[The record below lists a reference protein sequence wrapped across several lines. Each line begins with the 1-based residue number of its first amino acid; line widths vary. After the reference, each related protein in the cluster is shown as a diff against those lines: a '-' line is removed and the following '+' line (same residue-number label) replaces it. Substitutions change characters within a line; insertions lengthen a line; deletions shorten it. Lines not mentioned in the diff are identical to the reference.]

1 MKLYEIIKHE
11 QLEDLISLITKIS
24 TNNLV
29 FKELDK
35 IIKNQTYY
43 DIKNRVYRILNTSN
57 KKNINEILVT
67 YPIFHQ
73 AYTNT
78 DQINTTQIN
87 AFDIFIY
94 NNPKNNIDLNG
105 NITIFNTNLTTYKY
119 IDKINVS
126 LIKFKNY
133 VEYINHLMHKYHEIE
148 IIAQIMLIDGS
159 RINIVNTNY

>member
-94 NNPKNNIDLNG
+94 NNPKNNIDL
-105 NITIFNTNLTTYKY
+105 ITK
-119 IDKINVS
+119 
-126 LIKFKNY
+126 
-133 VEYINHLMHKYHEIE
+133 M
-148 IIAQIMLIDGS
+148 
-159 RINIVNTNY
+159 